1 MTSFTFSGD
10 DTRYYP
16 SLGLEATPG
25 LVADLADD
33 PGDGRWEPTPQAQ
46 PDAFALPPVPAVAPE
61 DPAPTNL

>member
-1 MTSFTFSGD
+1 MSSFTYSGE

-25 LVADLADD
+25 VVADLADA
-33 PGDGRWEPTPQAQ
+33 PEDGRWEPTPSAT
-46 PDAFALPPVPAVAPE
+46 PEVYAVPPVPDVAPE